1 MKGFSVSPGTGP
13 QPRPASPGRR
23 PLLLKQPIMLRVVYA
38 LVPVLASGIYFIAG
52 IMALAFL
59 DFSGMIQLGR

>member
-1 MKGFSVSPGTGP
+1 
-13 QPRPASPGRR
+13 
-23 PLLLKQPIMLRVVYA
+23 MLRVVYA
-38 LVPVLASGIYFIAG
+38 LVPVLASGIYFITG